1 MSKFSF
7 SRQFGDGGRKALLR
21 GGVSLVALVGV
32 GAVMGAAAP
41 AFAQEQGAAADTV
54 DEVVVVG
61 VRKSLETSQQIKKNA
76 DTVVDSITATD
87 IGAFPDKSV
96 AEALQRVPGI
106 TVSRLQSSDDSSHFS
121 AEPAGVLIRGLT
133 QVRTEFNGR
142 DSFSADAARGLNFN
156 DISPE
161 LMAGVDSYKNQTAEM
176 IEGGIAGTVN
186 LRTRLPFD
194 SKDQVISL
202 SGKANYGNRSE
213 EVTYEYSGII
223 SKTWDVDFGR
233 IGVMA
238 DYAYSHV
245 LTQTEGVVMQRIGT
259 FCSAG
264 MNDASGKAIVS
275 ADGSIPCTAN
285 PYGGKSWPTC
295 PTRSIT
301 RRSST
306 TGSAR
311 ARPWPS
317 STRTTTAPSASR
329 PSTTTPSTRT
339 PGSSAA

>member
-1 MSKFSF
+1 
-7 SRQFGDGGRKALLR
+7 
-21 GGVSLVALVGV
+21 
-32 GAVMGAAAP
+32 
-41 AFAQEQGAAADTV
+41 
-54 DEVVVVG
+54 VVG
-61 VRKSLETSQQIKKNA
+61 VRKSLASAQQIKKNA

-194 SKDQVISL
+194 SKDQVISGL
-202 SGKANYGNRSE
+202 GQGQLRRPLQE
-213 EVTYEYSGII
+213 DCHLRIFRHHQQDGDT
-223 SKTWDVDFGR
+223 DFGR
-233 IGVMA
+233 IGVLA

-245 LTQTEGVVMQRIGT
+245 ADPDRRRG
-259 FCSAG
+259 
-264 MNDASGKAIVS
+264 DAAHRHLLLGRHERTPA
-275 ADGSIPCTAN
+275 A
-285 PYGGKSWPTC
+285 
-295 PTRSIT
+295 
-301 RRSST
+301 RRSS
-306 TGSAR
+306 S
-311 ARPWPS
+311 
-317 STRTTTAPSASR
+317 
-329 PSTTTPSTRT
+329 
-339 PGSSAA
+339 

>member
-1 MSKFSF
+1 
-7 SRQFGDGGRKALLR
+7 
-21 GGVSLVALVGV
+21 
-32 GAVMGAAAP
+32 
-41 AFAQEQGAAADTV
+41 
-54 DEVVVVG
+54 VVG

-202 SGKANYGNRSE
+202 SGKANYGDRSKKSP
-213 EVTYEYSGII
+213 TNIPAS
-223 SKTWDVDFGR
+223 SAR
-233 IGVMA
+233 P
-238 DYAYSHV
+238 
-245 LTQTEGVVMQRIGT
+245 GT
-259 FCSAG
+259 STSA
-264 MNDASGKAIVS
+264 ASA
-275 ADGSIPCTAN
+275 
-285 PYGGKSWPTC
+285 SWPTT
-295 PTRSIT
+295 PI
-301 RRSST
+301 
-306 TGSAR
+306 
-311 ARPWPS
+311 
-317 STRTTTAPSASR
+317 RTC
-329 PSTTTPSTRT
+329 
-339 PGSSAA
+339 